1 MKNQK
6 DERIVPG
13 QIVKN
18 YFRKGVKAKGVRRV
32 FKSLINLK
40 EKQISTEIKKSLL
53 EKKSS
58 LRLLSKKLNFK
69 KNPHAKLKKISRKKK
84 SRLKLKKNPKKIRS
98 IKKKR
103 MIPRKKL
110 TALSKLVES
119 KSNREFFTKKLSDL
133 TISRV
138 SAFKK
143 KSRFL
148 KFFKVIRERANS
160 SGEIFKQALSN
171 CRWRVF
177 LRSRWVAGKRM
188 KVPFFS
194 SLLRD
199 TRYAC
204 KNFVKSITDT
214 EETPFFPGLLREL
227 YLSLNFKSNTV
238 KKRVAAYKIL
248 YATSL
253 YTSGGYK
260 NTKRRK
266 KINRY

>member
-13 QIVKN
+13 QIIKN

-32 FKSLINLK
+32 FTSLINLK
-40 EKQISTEIKKSLL
+40 EKQVSTEIKKSLAEKNSPRKL
-53 EKKSS
+53 ISKKS
-58 LRLLSKKLNFK
+58 NFK
-69 KNPHAKLKKISRKKK
+69 KPPQSKLKKISRKKK
-84 SRLKLKKNPKKIRS
+84 SYLKFKKKSKKIRS

-103 MIPRKKL
+103 TIPRKKL
-110 TALSKLVES
+110 TVLSKLAGF
-119 KSNREFFTKKLSDL
+119 NREFFTKKLRGL
-133 TISRV
+133 AISKV
-138 SAFKK
+138 STFKK

-148 KFFKVIRERANS
+148 KLFKVLRERASS
-160 SGEIFKQALSN
+160 SGDIFKQALSN

-204 KNFVKSITDT
+204 KNFVKSITDVG
-214 EETPFFPGLLREL
+214 ETPFFPGLLREL

-238 KKRVAAYKIL
+238 KKRVSAYKIL